1 MFLSN
6 NRLGAVELDPLGHN
20 LVVKLLGAGNLGPR
34 NLGST
39 QNRFQ
44 QEIGSPLDHRRMPVG
59 IVGGPPKLVGVQGPV
74 QKEASLDPL
83 PLFRREV
90 ILDPPVQRSRRNLMN
105 VAADDRQCQPVELP
119 LFRMKNTA
127 GMIPAGI
134 DRSLFTILGGC
145 RPSGLHWVV
154 LFPLGIPGGQ
164 LGNRDALKLAEKP
177 LKDLKTVLVMMAKG
191 LPVQGNQDEILF
203 FEFLFRQRF
212 ELIRGLNLVESNR
225 QRKFLM
231 PEENRQI
238 KFVQAVNRIKA
249 WRLNGREAIPCQ
261 NPFVTELRH
270 RIPHLFGISHLGGEK
285 PAGLVNL
292 AQKLPVDLFVQP
304 NLPADFGE
312 RNSGKKRVK
321 SR

>member
-6 NRLGAVELDPLGHN
+6 NRLGAVKLDPLGHDF
-20 LVVKLLGAGNLGPR
+20 VIKLFGAGNLGPR

-44 QEIGSPLDHRRMPVG
+44 QKIGSPLDHRRMPMR
-59 IVGGPPKLVGVQGPV
+59 IMRSPPKLVGMQGPV
-74 QKEASLDPL
+74 QKEASFDPL

-164 LGNRDALKLAEKP
+164 LGNRDAFELTKESF
-177 LKDLKTVLVMMAKG
+177 KDLKTALVMVVKG

-203 FEFLFRQRF
+203 FLFLF
-212 ELIRGLNLVESNR
+212 L
-225 QRKFLM
+225 
-231 PEENRQI
+231 
-238 KFVQAVNRIKA
+238 
-249 WRLNGREAIPCQ
+249 
-261 NPFVTELRH
+261 
-270 RIPHLFGISHLGGEK
+270 
-285 PAGLVNL
+285 
-292 AQKLPVDLFVQP
+292 
-304 NLPADFGE
+304 
-312 RNSGKKRVK
+312 
-321 SR
+321 